1 MKRKIEIIL
10 LLVLIILPVFV
21 SDFRLNLMG
30 KFLTYAIIAVGLDL
44 LWGYTGILSLG
55 HGIYFGF
62 GAYLMAMY
70 LKLESS
76 GSKLPDFMRWS
87 GIRELPDF
95 WEPFQYP
102 VVAIIAAV
110 LIPMI
115 FAALLGYLTFRNRIS
130 GVYFTIL
137 TEALVIVIVTLFVGQ
152 QGYTGGTNG
161 ITGFDKIFG
170 FELFSPSTQL
180 ILYYLTLVF
189 LIAAYLFAS
198 YLVRGRLGDVLIA
211 IRDGENRLRFLGYNA
226 AVFKTFIY
234 VISAGLAGLAGMLF
248 VLQVGIISPTM
259 MAILPSIEM
268 VLWVA
273 IGGRATLIGPVLGAI
288 VINLARTGLSE
299 NYPDI
304 WSYFLGILFIVGVI
318 FMPEGLMGLFKQVSK
333 KVRKNTGIKERV
345 VLDE

>member
-10 LLVLIILPVFV
+10 LLILFILPIFI

-30 KFLTYAIIAVGLDL
+30 KYLSFAIIAIGLDL

-62 GAYLMAMY
+62 GAYIMAMY
-70 LKLESS
+70 LKLDSS

-87 GIRELPDF
+87 GIRELPTF

-102 VVAIIAAV
+102 LVAIISAI

-115 FAALLGYLTFRNRIS
+115 FAGLLGYLTFRNRIS

-161 ITGFDKIFG
+161 ITNFSKIFG
-170 FELFSPSTQL
+170 FDLFTHSTQL
-180 ILYYLTLVF
+180 VLYYITLLL

-198 YLVRGRLGDVLIA
+198 YLVKGRLGNVLIA

-226 AVFKTFIY
+226 AIFKTFIY

-259 MAILPSIEM
+259 MSILPSIEM

-273 IGGRATLIGPVLGAI
+273 IGGRATLIGSVLGAI
-288 VINLARTGLSE
+288 AINLAKTGLSE

-304 WSYFLGILFIVGVI
+304 WSYFLGMLFIVGVI
-318 FMPEGLMGLFKQVSK
+318 FMPTGLMGMLKQIASK
-333 KVRKNTGIKERV
+333 INLKKRV
-345 VLDE
+345 ILDE